1 MVGHYIVG
9 IRRAHLLDC
18 ICVVRYY
25 ELFMDVNIG
34 IVRRIELSLVMYGH
48 RHISLCLSAIIFDL

>member
-25 ELFMDVNIG
+25 GLFIDMNIG
-34 IVRRIELSLVMYGH
+34 IVRRIELSLIMYRH
-48 RHISLCLSAIIFDL
+48 RHISLGLPAMISDL